1 MGYSLSFEWPLLI
14 PSLLLPQMEQRPYHL
29 VSVLVQLFEALTDE
43 QQQQQ
48 QQLSAAQRR
57 VVREECLDHVAE
69 YLTEL
74 SASADPSAGLL
85 TAKLSGCQA
94 KLERWLL

>member
-14 PSLLLPQMEQRPYHL
+14 PSLLPQMEQRPYHL

-43 QQQQQ
+43 QQQ